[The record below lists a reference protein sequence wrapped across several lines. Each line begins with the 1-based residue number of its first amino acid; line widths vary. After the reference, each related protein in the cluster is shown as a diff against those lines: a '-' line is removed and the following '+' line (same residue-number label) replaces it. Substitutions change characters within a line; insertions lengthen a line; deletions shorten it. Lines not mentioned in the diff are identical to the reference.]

1 MGLREYLE
9 YEERVY
15 RAERGLYSRMTA
27 TELRRALDEVQQA
40 LVNRLAECRPGRE
53 GLVSG
58 EGQTQDEHPTRR
70 IFDGDRWWTVDE
82 HGVLREDALC

>member
-40 LVNRLAECRPGRE
+40 LVNRLAECLPGRD

-58 EGQTQDEHPTRR
+58 EGQTQDTCAPRR
-70 IFDGDRWWTVDE
+70 IFDGEQWWVVEPD
-82 HGVLREDALC
+82 GSIREE